1 MTKALESLVK
11 IVKDLT
17 LKKTFPTSPICLK
30 MLCLLDIIINII
42 AQFFLQ
48 RYQHIVRRRKISKV
62 FPILLISSFARIFR
76 KSKKTDK
83 KSPIKVQR
91 AKTFI
96 VKSGKNKIN
105 SIRFVLTELL
115 QEKEL
120 SNFTE
125 NKLLQMN
132 FFIS

>member
-48 RYQHIVRRRKISKV
+48 RYQHIVRRRKTSKV
-62 FPILLISSFARIFR
+62 FPFLLISSFACIFR

-83 KSPIKVQR
+83 KSPLKVQR

-115 QEKEL
+115 QEKQL